1 MGEKDAGTYN
11 PRLARQPIFRS
22 PSAAA
27 WNQYGSA
34 AAALTLFVV
43 NAYITLRLYHVAY
56 TREMG
61 SIEAAFISLGRY
73 IRDHFPHVTW
83 FPLWY
88 GGIPFADAYPPLVH
102 FMVAGVSAA
111 SGASPGLA
119 YHIVTA
125 AFYSLGPV
133 ALFWAVM
140 RLGASRSRAFLGAL
154 GYSMLSPA
162 CWLVREVRYDSG
174 GWFGPRRLVAMV
186 RYGEGP
192 HIASLL
198 FLPLAVGLLHKAIER
213 RRPRDFV
220 LAALAMAAT
229 VLCNWIGAV
238 GLALMMVA
246 YLSAGLSKGWKS
258 TWLRAVLV
266 GIYAYAIAMPWVTPS
281 TIATIRASAP
291 RLVGFKSSGWP
302 FWLFAALLPVL
313 AWLLKRCGLPP
324 APRFAALWLFGP
336 AVLALAAYWF
346 RLDLMPQSARYHL
359 EMDMAFWMAVA
370 LVPWGRLPVRA
381 GWIGALVA
389 LLAIPLVV
397 HQHRQARELETPI
410 DIQSTAEYKISHW
423 FGEHL
428 PGRRVF
434 APGSVAFWMDAFSD
448 TPMLVG
454 GFDNGI
460 RNQTLWDVNFQIL
473 FGDQSTVALAYLKAF
488 GCDAIVGDDPGSREA
503 YHPYAHPERLHGL
516 PELWRDGAEVI
527 YAVPRRGSLA
537 HAVRAAD
544 LVQEI
549 PAAYETKALVPY
561 LAALD
566 DPSRPEASFRWRD
579 PASATVTADLRPQD
593 LLSIQVTWDRGW
605 NAAVNGRPRRVWGDK
620 LGQLVVEP
628 RCTGACTVE
637 LTYDGGF
644 ELRFARWI
652 SVLAL
657 AAGALWIGLTQTL
670 WRRPSDSATTN

>member
-1 MGEKDAGTYN
+1 M
-11 PRLARQPIFRS
+11 
-22 PSAAA
+22 
-27 WNQYGSA
+27 
-34 AAALTLFVV
+34 
-43 NAYITLRLYHVAY
+43 NAYVTLRLFHVAY

-61 SIEAAFISLGRY
+61 SIEAAFISLARY
-73 IRDHFPHVTW
+73 IRDHFPHLTW

-102 FMVAGVSAA
+102 FMTAGVSAA
-111 SGASPGLA
+111 AGASPGLA

-125 AFYSLGPV
+125 TFYALGPV

-140 RLGASRSRAFLGAL
+140 RLGANRSGAFLGAL
-154 GYSMLSPA
+154 GYSQLSPA
-162 CWLVREVRYDSG
+162 CWLVREVRADSG
-174 GWFGPRRLVAMV
+174 GWFGPRRLVTMV
-186 RYGEGP
+186 QYGEGP
-192 HIASLL
+192 HVASLL
-198 FLPLAVGLLHKAIER
+198 FLALAIGLLHRALER
-213 RRPRDFV
+213 RRPHDTV
-220 LAALAMAAT
+220 LAALAVAAT

-238 GLALMMVA
+238 GLALALAA
-246 YLSAGLSKGWKS
+246 YLFAGFSEAWKS
-258 TWLRAVLV
+258 LWLRTAAV

-302 FWLFAALLPVL
+302 FWVFAALLPAL
-313 AWLLKRCGLPP
+313 AWALKRCGLPP
-324 APRFAALWLFGP
+324 ALRFAALWLYGP

-346 RLDLMPQSARYHL
+346 RWDLIPQSGRYHL
-359 EMDMAFWMAVA
+359 EMDMAFWMAMA
-370 LVPWGRLPVRA
+370 LLPWGRFPARPGRVADLPHRA
-381 GWIGALVA
+381 VWIGALVA
-389 LLAIPLVV
+389 LVTIPLVL
-397 HQHRQARELETPI
+397 HQRRLARELETPI
-410 DIQSTAEYKISHW
+410 DIRSTMEYRISHW
-423 FGEHL
+423 LGEHL

-434 APGSVAFWMDAFSD
+434 APGSVSYWMDAFSD

-473 FGDQSTVALAYLKAF
+473 FGDQPAVGLAYLKAF

-516 PELWRDGAEVI
+516 PELWRDGPEVI

-544 LVQEI
+544 LVREA
-549 PAAYETKALVPY
+549 PAAYETKALAPY

-566 DPSRPEASFRWRD
+566 DPSLPAAAFRWRD
-579 PASATVTADLRPQD
+579 PSTATITADLRPQD
-593 LLSIQVTWDRGW
+593 LLSVQVTWDQGW
-605 NAAVNGRPRRVWGDK
+605 SAAVNGEPRRVWGDK

-628 RCTGACTVE
+628 RCAGACTVE
-637 LTYDGGF
+637 LSYDGGF
-644 ELRFARWI
+644 ELRFARWV

-657 AAGALWIGLTQTL
+657 AAGAVWIGLALTL
-670 WRRPSDSATTN
+670 WRRPSGSTTTS